1 MQRWMV
7 GLALSALLATACF
20 KGEDVIKNLFP
31 FQTDTDI
38 ATLNQLNFLQR
49 LQQGEVILPVRVTGQ
64 SVDLQ
69 NVTVGVVN
77 DQIRCKRASDGY
89 TWNAFVDSAWT
100 ELDTLNGEVYVVA
113 VAHSPD
119 TLLPTMQ
126 TGDTLSGTVS
136 IQSLDAG
143 GNLDFEIVIP

>member
-1 MQRWMV
+1 MKRWMV
-7 GLALSALLATACF
+7 GLVLTVLVTTACF
-20 KGEDVIKNLFP
+20 KGEDVINNLFP
-31 FQTDTDI
+31 FQTDTDV

-64 SVDLQ
+64 NVDVQ
-69 NVTVGVVN
+69 NVSIQVVN
-77 DQIRCKRASDGY
+77 DQILCKRASDGY

-113 VAHSPD
+113 VAHSTD

-126 TGDTLSGTVS
+126 TGDTLSGTVHL
-136 IQSLDAG
+136 QALDAG
-143 GNLDFEIVIP
+143 GNLDFEIAIP